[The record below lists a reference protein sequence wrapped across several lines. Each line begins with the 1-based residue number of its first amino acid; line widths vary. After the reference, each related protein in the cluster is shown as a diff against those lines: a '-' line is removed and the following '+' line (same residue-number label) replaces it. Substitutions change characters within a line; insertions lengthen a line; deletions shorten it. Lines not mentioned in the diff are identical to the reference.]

1 MLQTS
6 FLACGPVSIHIAG
19 VISVWN
25 SRAVWKTPTARPLIK
40 RQSDNN
46 TRTTYLKIKLAQVDD
61 HWTEKILGINLVCH
75 LGNSIRVWLSVTFT
89 RKKSL
94 DDRQLARDIFID
106 LCWQSCQWYSRVV
119 CRAATWFC
127 NSNTLYGSPKG
138 MEAPECNYLTISQ
151 HLTFLLPSP
160 VGALSR
166 RVMLSLRPLT
176 VSAGVRVF
184 CRLKKFI
191 VELVW
196 YV

>member
-1 MLQTS
+1 
-6 FLACGPVSIHIAG
+6 
-19 VISVWN
+19 
-25 SRAVWKTPTARPLIK
+25 
-40 RQSDNN
+40 
-46 TRTTYLKIKLAQVDD
+46 
-61 HWTEKILGINLVCH
+61 
-75 LGNSIRVWLSVTFT
+75 
-89 RKKSL
+89 
-94 DDRQLARDIFID
+94 
-106 LCWQSCQWYSRVV
+106 
-119 CRAATWFC
+119 
-127 NSNTLYGSPKG
+127 